1 MDDMCILYF
10 IDILSQA
17 LKSHLGTYRIK
28 IQEKSPVFFYIL
40 YLKNCFD
47 F

>member
-10 IDILSQA
+10 IDILSHA

-28 IQEKSPVFFYIL
+28 IQEKSPVFFL
-40 YLKNCFD
+40 YSVFKKLF
-47 F
+47 